1 MSTNFTTRAYG
12 LPSGERNLPGAERGV
27 KQYVAD
33 PAQSGYI
40 MSASR
45 PEPMRHLNVLVVED
59 DPDTRAGMRKVLL
72 QAGFTVTEADDG
84 LRALEIASQ
93 RRFDAIVCDLRLPYL
108 PGGGFYEA
116 LLERDPD
123 LAHRVIF
130 VSAITHD
137 PAVRRFLDGTGRP
150 YLQKPYEVKEL
161 IETVRRVAA

>member
-1 MSTNFTTRAYG
+1 
-12 LPSGERNLPGAERGV
+12 
-27 KQYVAD
+27 
-33 PAQSGYI
+33 

-137 PAVRRFLDGTGRP
+137 PAVRRFMDGTGRP
-150 YLQKPYEVKEL
+150 YLQK
-161 IETVRRVAA
+161 